1 MMKNLPSGVFV
12 AVVCIA
18 ATSLPA
24 HGSVMQRQA
33 LFSPLKTCATIL
45 FYNYYEPNFNIGG
58 RPKGNYIYKLPI
70 VFPQNIAV

>member
-1 MMKNLPSGVFV
+1 M
-12 AVVCIA
+12 AVVFIA

-24 HGSVMQRQA
+24 HGSVMQRKA

-58 RPKGNYIYKLPI
+58 RPKGNYIYKLPNDDI
-70 VFPQNIAV
+70 IYFTYHTEKGNHN